1 MEGLDIINKI
11 ISKKEEEFNLIISNK
26 DHLNE
31 KDLEKIEKIISEDN
45 THPRFVLEYLKLI
58 SKFKKDEL
66 YEKLEKYKFFLSKK
80 IINENFGEYFTKSK
94 SSSDIF
100 DMLYDII
107 EKFSPNISINDK
119 ISFFYH

>member
-1 MEGLDIINKI
+1 MEEIDIINKVK
-11 ISKKEEEFNLIISNK
+11 SKKKEEFNLIISNK
-26 DHLNE
+26 KHLNE

-80 IINENFGEYFTKSK
+80 AINENFGEYFTKSK

-100 DMLYDII
+100 DMLYNKI
-107 EKFSPNISINDK
+107 ENFHQIYP
-119 ISFFYH
+119 